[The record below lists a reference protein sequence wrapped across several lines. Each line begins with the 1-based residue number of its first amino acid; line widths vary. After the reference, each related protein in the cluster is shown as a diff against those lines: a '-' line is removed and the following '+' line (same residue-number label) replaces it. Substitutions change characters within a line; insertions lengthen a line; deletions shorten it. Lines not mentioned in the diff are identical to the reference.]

1 MLARLSVVEAGHV
14 RPEGGR
20 VERLAAVAEAEV
32 DA

>member
-1 MLARLSVVEAGHV
+1 MLARLPVVEAGRV

-20 VERLAAVAEAEV
+20 VVRLAAVAEAEV